1 MSLTLI
7 IDVFS
12 IHFTTTECFMFQKL
26 EIQNIKSSLC
36 SENLE
41 RIPRGNNRLINGD
54 GGVQSPSHVRL
65 FATPWT
71 AAHQALLS
79 SAISWSLL
87 KFMSV
92 ESVMLS
98 NYLILCHLLLLLP
111 SVFPTFRV
119 LSSELAGLPQVAK
132 VFGAS
137 ASDLPVNTQGWFCY
151 L

>member
-1 MSLTLI
+1 M
-7 IDVFS
+7 FS

-26 EIQNIKSSLC
+26 EIQYSKSSLS

-41 RIPRGNNRLINGD
+41 RIPRGSNKFINGD

-79 SAISWSLL
+79 STISRSLL
-87 KFMSV
+87 RFMSV

-98 NYLILCHLLLLLP
+98 NRLILCHLLLLLP
-111 SVFPTFRV
+111 SVFPTIRV
-119 LSSELAGLPQVAK
+119 FSSELAVCLKSPK
-132 VFGAS
+132 
-137 ASDLPVNTQGWFCY
+137 Y
-151 L
+151 LELQHQTLQWILRVDFTIYK